1 VATHA
6 APRPELFTR
15 DFVALLV
22 ANAGFGYAFSSFF
35 LLPKFMA
42 LALSA
47 GPREVGW
54 VTAAHGAVV
63 VLALPPLG
71 SAADRLG
78 RRGFLI
84 GGALLM
90 AVASL
95 GYAQVHEVGALLYG
109 IRMVQGL
116 AFAMAFAAGGA
127 LAVDLAPPSRLGQAI
142 GIYGLTFLSMNAIA
156 PACVEL
162 LASRAGWELAFS
174 SAAAGALLCAMLSQR
189 IREPQPAAG
198 AVATGAGLFAVA
210 ARASTLRIIAVIALV
225 GCALSAVFQF
235 HQLYAIELGMGR
247 VSGFFAA
254 YALTAVTLR
263 TGFGH
268 LMDQWGLRRVALG
281 ALVVY
286 AGVVLSVAWLGVIG
300 LVPIGVGMG
309 IAHGTF
315 YPSFNAV
322 AVSTARVGERAM
334 LMAIFQAAFQVGMGG
349 GGLALG
355 FLAARAGYPAVFET
369 AAAAV
374 GVALCVLWL
383 SPEGRGTARAS
394 ESGRASPSTR

>member
-6 APRPELFTR
+6 APRPALFTR
-15 DFVALLV
+15 GFVSLLV

-42 LALSA
+42 VALSA

-71 SAADRLG
+71 TAADRLG
-78 RRGFLI
+78 RRGFLT

-90 AVASL
+90 ALASL
-95 GYAQVHEVGALLYG
+95 GYSQITAVGGLLYG
-109 IRMVQGL
+109 IRVVQGF

-142 GIYGLTFLSMNAIA
+142 GIYGLTFLSMNAVA
-156 PACVEL
+156 PACVEA
-162 LASRAGWELAFS
+162 LASRWGWELAFS
-174 SAAAGALLCAMLSQR
+174 AAASGALLCAALSRR
-189 IREPQPAAG
+189 IPEPRPAAG
-198 AVATGAGLFAVA
+198 TAASGAGLFAVA

-225 GCALSAVFQF
+225 GCALSAVFHF
-235 HQLYAIELGMGR
+235 HQLYAIELGLGR

-254 YALTAVTLR
+254 YALTAVALR

-286 AGVVLSVAWLGVIG
+286 AGVVLSVAWLDVVG

-322 AVSTARVGERAM
+322 AVSTARAGERAVV
-334 LMAIFQAAFQVGMGG
+334 MAIFQAAFQVGMAG
-349 GGLALG
+349 GGLGLG
-355 FLAARAGYPAVFET
+355 FLAAHAGYPAVFET
-369 AAAAV
+369 ASAAV
-374 GVALCVLWL
+374 VVALCVLAL
-383 SPEGRGTARAS
+383 SPEGRPAPTLGA
-394 ESGRASPSTR
+394 

>member
-1 VATHA
+1 MTTHA
-6 APRPELFTR
+6 TPRPELFTR
-15 DFVALLV
+15 GFVALLV

-54 VTAAHGAVV
+54 VTAAHGVV
-63 VLALPPLG
+63 VVFALPPLG

-78 RRGFLI
+78 RRGFLT

-95 GYAQVHEVGALLYG
+95 GYSQVSEVGALLYG
-109 IRMVQGL
+109 IRLVQGL

-156 PACVEL
+156 PACVEA

-174 SAAAGALLCAMLSQR
+174 SAAAGALVCAALSRR
-189 IREPQPAAG
+189 IPEPRPAAG
-198 AVATGAGLFAVA
+198 AAPAGAGLFAVA
-210 ARASTLRIIAVIALV
+210 ARASTLRVMAVIALV

-254 YALTAVTLR
+254 YALTAVALR
-263 TGFGH
+263 AGFGH
-268 LMDQWGLRRVALG
+268 LMDRWGLRRVSLG
-281 ALVVY
+281 ALGVY
-286 AGVVLSVAWLGVIG
+286 VAVVLSVARLDVIG

-309 IAHGTF
+309 VAHGLF

-322 AVSTARVGERAM
+322 AVGTARAGERAVV
-334 LMAIFQAAFQVGMGG
+334 MAIFQAAFQVGMAG
-349 GGLALG
+349 GGLGLG

-369 AAAAV
+369 AAA
-374 GVALCVLWL
+374 GLLVALCVLGL
-383 SPEGRGTARAS
+383 SPEGRAAPTPGGS
-394 ESGRASPSTR
+394 